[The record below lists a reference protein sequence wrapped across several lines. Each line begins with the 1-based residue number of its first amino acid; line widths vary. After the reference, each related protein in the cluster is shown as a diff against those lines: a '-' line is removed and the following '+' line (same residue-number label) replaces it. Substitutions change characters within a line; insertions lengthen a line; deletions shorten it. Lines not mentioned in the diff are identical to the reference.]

1 MRFKARTFAV
11 IGMAAASAALL
22 AACSSGGSSGGST
35 AAPTGAK
42 VDLSSVCPATIVFQ
56 TDWNPEADHGQLYEM
71 VGPNPTIDSDK
82 KVVKGDLYSGG
93 KPTGVKIEVRSGG
106 PAIGYATVSSELYQD
121 KSINLA
127 YISTDEAVQ
136 FSATLPTTA
145 VFAENDI
152 SPQMIMW
159 DPATYPDVKTIKQLS
174 GALLKSGGVVRYF
187 NGAAYMDY
195 LTGSGV
201 LDKSLID
208 GTYDGTPAKF
218 VTDKGKSA
226 QQGFATAEPYI
237 YQHEVS
243 AWGKP
248 VAFQLVSDA
257 GYPIYPEALS
267 VRSGDLKS
275 MTPCLKKLV
284 PVMQQAD
291 KDYFADPST
300 ANKLIVDAVT
310 QYNNGWVYDE
320 GVADYGVAEMKK
332 LKIATDGTDGYVGN
346 FDDARVQKII
356 DLDTPIYTAGG
367 NTPKAGLKSTDLYT
381 NEFLDKTIGLGF

>member
-1 MRFKARTFAV
+1 MTVRPLP
-11 IGMAAASAALL
+11 SA
-22 AACSSGGSSGGST
+22 
-35 AAPTGAK
+35 GATWM
-42 VDLSSVCPATIVFQ
+42 S
-56 TDWNPEADHGQLYEM
+56 
-71 VGPNPTIDSDK
+71 
-82 KVVKGDLYSGG
+82 
-93 KPTGVKIEVRSGG
+93 
-106 PAIGYATVSSELYQD
+106 
-121 KSINLA
+121 
-127 YISTDEAVQ
+127 
-136 FSATLPTTA
+136 
-145 VFAENDI
+145 
-152 SPQMIMW
+152 
-159 DPATYPDVKTIKQLS
+159 
-174 GALLKSGGVVRYF
+174 
-187 NGAAYMDY
+187 Y
-195 LTGSGV
+195 LTGSGQ
-201 LDKSLID
+201 LREDQID

-243 AWGKP
+243 AWGKK
-248 VAFQLVSDA
+248 VNFQLISDA

-267 VRSGDLKS
+267 VRSGDLET

-291 KDYFADPST
+291 VDYFKSPGT

-310 QYNNGWVYDE
+310 QFNNGWVYDE

-367 NTPKAGLKSTDLYT
+367 NTPKAGLKSSDLYT
-381 NEFLDKTIGLGF
+381 NQFLDKTIGLGF